1 MATENPRFTIRRIL
15 TVSVAVILLSM
26 IAASCGGKPDGD
38 LDSYCDLIS
47 KNLDLGIPDTNLP
60 IEELDLLITLA
71 PSEVRKVVTKIR
83 NTSADI
89 AEITDLDQL
98 FAATFDPE
106 ALNAQNSFQAFNT
119 QNCEISSKVV
129 ENLVIATQDAFQAE
143 LENSRKRMRRE
154 KDEQRRFAVFPLLS
168 DLLPVVDNLGRAV
181 QSANENPDAESLLAG
196 VEMVATQLA
205 AILEQHKCQQISAA
219 GEPFDP
225 NLHEAIG
232 QQPSSEC
239 PEGHVA
245 HVALEGYSLH
255 DRVIRPSQ
263 VLVSTGTPGPPD
275 EPSEGS
281 QAE

>member
-1 MATENPRFTIRRIL
+1 MNEP
-15 TVSVAVILLSM
+15 
-26 IAASCGGKPDGD
+26 KPSP
-38 LDSYCDLIS
+38 LEDS
-47 KNLDLGIPDTNLP
+47 LP
-60 IEELDLLITLA
+60 E
-71 PSEVRKVVTKIR
+71 
-83 NTSADI
+83 
-89 AEITDLDQL
+89 
-98 FAATFDPE
+98 DPE
-106 ALNAQNSFQAFNT
+106 AEVNSPSPIEDPA
-119 QNCEISSKVV
+119 ESAA
-129 ENLVIATQDAFQAE
+129 ATDSAANEVADTESEAGDEQPLDLQGQLQEANDRVLRIQAE

-154 KDEQRRFAVFPLLS
+154 MDEQRRFAVFPLLS

-196 VEMVATQLA
+196 VEMVATQLS
-205 AILEQHKCQQISAA
+205 AILEQHKCQKISAA

-263 VLVSTGTPGPPD
+263 VLVSTGTP
-275 EPSEGS
+275 EELSEGPH
-281 QAE
+281 AE

>member
-1 MATENPRFTIRRIL
+1 MNEPKSSPL
-15 TVSVAVILLSM
+15 EDSLPED
-26 IAASCGGKPDGD
+26 PDAEANAP
-38 LDSYCDLIS
+38 S
-47 KNLDLGIPDTNLP
+47 P
-60 IEELDLLITLA
+60 IEEPAESAAAGDCTANEVADTESAAGDEQPLDLQG
-71 PSEVRKVVTKIR
+71 
-83 NTSADI
+83 
-89 AEITDLDQL
+89 QL
-98 FAATFDPE
+98 QE
-106 ALNAQNSFQAFNT
+106 ANDRVLR
-119 QNCEISSKVV
+119 I
-129 ENLVIATQDAFQAE
+129 QAE

-154 KDEQRRFAVFPLLS
+154 MDEQRRFAVFPLLS

-181 QSANENPDAESLLAG
+181 QSANENPDAERLLAG
-196 VEMVATQLA
+196 VEMVATQLS
-205 AILEQHKCQQISAA
+205 AILEQHKCQKISAA

-263 VLVSTGTPGPPD
+263 VLVSTGTP
-275 EPSEGS
+275 EELSEGS

>member
-1 MATENPRFTIRRIL
+1 MNEPKSSPL
-15 TVSVAVILLSM
+15 EDSLPED
-26 IAASCGGKPDGD
+26 PDAEANAP
-38 LDSYCDLIS
+38 S
-47 KNLDLGIPDTNLP
+47 P
-60 IEELDLLITLA
+60 IEEPAESAAASDCTANEVADTESAAGDEQPLDLQG
-71 PSEVRKVVTKIR
+71 
-83 NTSADI
+83 
-89 AEITDLDQL
+89 QL
-98 FAATFDPE
+98 QE
-106 ALNAQNSFQAFNT
+106 ANDRVLR
-119 QNCEISSKVV
+119 I
-129 ENLVIATQDAFQAE
+129 QAE

-154 KDEQRRFAVFPLLS
+154 MDEQRRFAVFPLLS

-205 AILEQHKCQQISAA
+205 AILEQHKCQKISAS